1 MLPCTF
7 NPLNVSGGLNYA
19 PQAPKPAF
27 LDFDRIHFGTVTAP
41 MPIAGGGL
49 LSPYGLQGP
58 FGNWDPVT
66 AATMKALKFS
76 IFDAHHGHFIQE
88 EPKPQHSYIGL
99 IAMAILSSVDK
110 KMVLCDIYQWIL
122 DHYPYFRSRGP
133 GWRNSIR
140 HNLSLND
147 CFIKAGRSAN
157 GKGHYWAIHP
167 ANVDD
172 FKRGD
177 FRRRRAQ
184 RKVRKH
190 MGLTGAEDGENSDDS
205 PCPSPTSVEKSSSG
219 PCLAAELS
227 KENELEINTISHSA
241 ISCEG
246 SSRTDISTNGN
257 DNQQAEPRRH
267 KRLFD
272 VESLLAPDVN
282 RSQSSNRVGQQTS
295 LISSEEVTTERCTS
309 PLNFS
314 GALTKLTNIYST
326 IPGQQQ
332 NQAAAE
338 ASTMIFN
345 PALSVWNLCPAA
357 AVSRVAPYGSWSSH
371 PCMHSAGQ
379 PWTQSVANVP
389 VVSEHLPSLLSSKPE
404 QHRSPS
410 PYSAAKWQE
419 TFAKIMARSYHWRNN
434 PVVSKGT
441 STTSGSQHTIDS
453 SAGRH
458 M

>member
-1 MLPCTF
+1 M
-7 NPLNVSGGLNYA
+7 SYA
-19 PQAPKPAF
+19 PQARKPTL
-27 LDFDRIHFGTVTAP
+27 LDFDRIHFGTMMAP
-41 MPIAGGGL
+41 VPIPGGGL
-49 LSPYGLQGP
+49 LSPYSLQGP

-66 AATMKALKFS
+66 AATMKALNFG
-76 IFDAHHGHFIQE
+76 IFDARHGHFIQE

-190 MGLTGAEDGENSDDS
+190 MGLTGGEDGEDSDDS
-205 PCPSPTSVEKSSSG
+205 LCPSPTSAGRLSNDH
-219 PCLAAELS
+219 CHAAELS
-227 KENELEINTISHSA
+227 KENELGMNLNCRSA
-241 ISCEG
+241 ISSEESSKGEQPVNG
-246 SSRTDISTNGN
+246 SDP
-257 DNQQAEPRRH
+257 QAAEPQRR

-272 VESLLAPDVN
+272 VESLLAPDAKRN
-282 RSQSSNRVGQQTS
+282 HCFSNISPQFS
-295 LISSEEVTTERCTS
+295 LISPEETPNSGYSS
-309 PLNFS
+309 PLSNG
-314 GALTKLTNIYST
+314 GALAKLTNIYAT
-326 IPGQQQ
+326 VPRQQQ
-332 NQAAAE
+332 TQAGAE
-338 ASTMIFN
+338 ASAMLFNQALSAWSLN
-345 PALSVWNLCPAA
+345 PA
-357 AVSRVAPYGSWSSH
+357 AVATRGVPYGCWPSPSH
-371 PCMHSAGQ
+371 VQSTGQ
-379 PWTQSVANVP
+379 PWTQSVANMSAIS
-389 VVSEHLPSLLSSKPE
+389 SEHLPSSLPSKPE

-419 TFAKIMARSYHWRNN
+419 TFAKIMARSYNWRNN
-434 PVVSKGT
+434 PVVSKGA
-441 STTSGSQHTIDS
+441 SAVSGSQHAIDS

-458 M
+458 P